1 METFKLVML
10 QFQTIRFNIHGKFE
24 DFCIQ
29 MDVIKVMKKGFEVI
43 VNG

>member
-10 QFQTIRFNIHGKFE
+10 QFQTIRFNIHGRFE
-24 DFCIQ
+24 DFCIY
-29 MDVIKVMKKGFEVI
+29 MNVIKAIKKAFEVI